1 MEVHEEANDRLDG
14 EIDLLHFIQ
23 TSRILKFMTSYSLRR
38 NQRQLVQYFKL
49 YHLDEDSLKLN
60 LTKPPQS
67 THEMLHNFDPMIN
80 TKDHRILF
88 EILNRKINRMDSQFE
103 NDDET
108 AAHKTRR
115 LGTMAKLKRV
125 FVGNSEASVSSDDE
139 EIFH

>member
-14 EIDLLHFIQ
+14 EIDLVHFIQ

-108 AAHKTRR
+108 VNTRDIT
-115 LGTMAKLKRV
+115 L
-125 FVGNSEASVSSDDE
+125 
-139 EIFH
+139 EITTL